1 MSPTVVEVWAIKEE
15 TYMYICVYMYVCVYV
30 KITKPLQSIHSE
42 TQKEDCTEY
51 LFQYEKPTPT
61 LCMIS
66 QT

>member
-1 MSPTVVEVWAIKEE
+1 M
-15 TYMYICVYMYVCVYV
+15 CVYV